1 MSNVAQSVR
10 TEDVLTESVR
20 SDVAAV
26 EARLSGAMLAA
37 MPPRHA
43 ARVAAVALGT
53 HAADTSVCKE
63 WRNASRGNWLPTAD
77 PERALRCWAVM
88 EVAGAVAEQID
99 DVDVWSTAAERDQ
112 ARRDLD
118 AVLSEIGTT
127 LLCSARRVVNIL
139 GTPVPGRWDEVDDQI
154 VRIAA
159 LRGYLTQVASGDQPA
174 GGLADLIEG
183 PRLSVSGAQSSH
195 SR

>member
-10 TEDVLTESVR
+10 TEDLTGSVR
-20 SDVAAV
+20 SDIAAV
-26 EARLSGAMLAA
+26 EARWSGAMLAA

-43 ARVAAVALGT
+43 ARVVAVALGT

-63 WRNASRGNWLPTAD
+63 WRNASRGTWLPTVD

-112 ARRDLD
+112 VRRDLD
-118 AVLSEIGTT
+118 TVLCEIGTT
-127 LLCSARRVVNIL
+127 LLRSARKVVNIL
-139 GTPVPGRWDEVDDQI
+139 GTPIPGRWDEVDDQI
-154 VRIAA
+154 LRIAA
-159 LRGYLTQVASGDQPA
+159 LRDYLSQAASGDQPA
-174 GGLADLIEG
+174 GGLAELIEG
-183 PRLSVSGAQSSH
+183 SRLSASGAQNSH